1 MVPSHNILLIGLM
14 GAGKTTI
21 GRLLARHRD
30 LQFVD
35 SDHEIE
41 ARCGVSIPTIFEIE
55 GEEGF
60 RKRET
65 CVIDE
70 LSRRRGIVLGTGG
83 GVVLNPLNRQRLK
96 GRGVVIYLRCQPQ
109 ELYLRTRHDR
119 NRPLLQTEDPLA
131 RLQSLYEQRHPLYM
145 QTADVVLDTGRQSV
159 HCLVRKLE
167 AMLAATRPVE
177 TQAGDFA
184 AADDAL
190 AEAEDGGPTDCAS
203 LVGSMPV
210 EQPEQIG

>member
-1 MVPSHNILLIGLM
+1 MIPSDNLFLIGLM

-30 LQFVD
+30 LEFVD

-41 ARCGVSIPTIFEIE
+41 ERCGVSIPTIFEIE

-60 RKRET
+60 RRREV

-70 LSRRRGIVLGTGG
+70 LTQRHGIVLGTGG
-83 GVVLNPLNRQRLK
+83 GAILDPLNRERIK
-96 GRGVVIYLRCQPQ
+96 ARGTVIYLRCHPQ

-119 NRPLLQTEDPLA
+119 NRPLLQTDDPLTK
-131 RLQSLYEQRHPLYM
+131 LQALYETRHPLYM
-145 QTADVVLDTGRQSV
+145 QTADIVLDTGRQSV

-167 AMLAATRPVE
+167 GVLDLSIPEDEIVCLE
-177 TQAGDFA
+177 DIS
-184 AADDAL
+184 
-190 AEAEDGGPTDCAS
+190 EDGGS
-203 LVGSMPV
+203 
-210 EQPEQIG
+210 E